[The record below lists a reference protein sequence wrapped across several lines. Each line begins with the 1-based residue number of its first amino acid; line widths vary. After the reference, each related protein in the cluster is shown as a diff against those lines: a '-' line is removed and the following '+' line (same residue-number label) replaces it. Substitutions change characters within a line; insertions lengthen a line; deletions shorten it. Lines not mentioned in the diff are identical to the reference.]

1 MLAAVINIFIGLVIT
16 GAIVGGVVLFWIAR
30 QDGSRL
36 GRILGVLL
44 PIIAILAGFCL
55 TEGHYWR

>member
-36 GRILGVLL
+36 GRILGIFL

-55 TEGHYWR
+55 TKGHYWR